1 MSKPDKFS
9 GPPLLEQ
16 LGALCSLLAHDLAN
30 QLCVISGSASFAQL
44 IPDDPKRLA
53 AALETI
59 ARASEAAGHA
69 VSSFGEYRRTLPAA
83 FVLGAAQEVVDAL
96 AGYADEVGWKCQRP
110 AQMEGL
116 VLLPPRWAVFAARS
130 IKTELHSKPIV
141 LKMGIEERVVSRFNG
156 LTPGAETVRDSAGQ
170 PRLQIRFCYRSS
182 DSLSIKEV
190 RSRYENLGLLAVF
203 ELNRMLGG
211 TLEARTAGRGNQ
223 EIDLSLPLEV
233 GGCPGFASEVG
244 LEG

>member
-1 MSKPDKFS
+1 MSKPSKFS

-44 IPDDPKRLA
+44 VADDPKRLG

-59 ARASEAAGHA
+59 ARASEVAGHA

-83 FVLGAAQEVVDAL
+83 FVPGAAEEVVDVL
-96 AGYADEVGWKCQRP
+96 ARYANEVGWKCLRP
-110 AQMEGL
+110 SRIEGS
-116 VLLPPRWAVFAARS
+116 VLLPPQWAVFAASS
-130 IKTELHSKPIV
+130 IKLELQSQPIV
-141 LKMGIEERVVSRFNG
+141 LKMRIRERVASGSMGFDQGGDPVCDMGREAG
-156 LTPGAETVRDSAGQ
+156 LQ
-170 PRLQIRFCYRSS
+170 LLFCYRSGEP
-182 DSLSIKEV
+182 LSIKDV

-211 TLEARTAGRGNQ
+211 TLDTRTSGRGNQ
-223 EIDLSLPLEV
+223 EIDLSLPLVERN
-233 GGCPGFASEVG
+233 
-244 LEG
+244 